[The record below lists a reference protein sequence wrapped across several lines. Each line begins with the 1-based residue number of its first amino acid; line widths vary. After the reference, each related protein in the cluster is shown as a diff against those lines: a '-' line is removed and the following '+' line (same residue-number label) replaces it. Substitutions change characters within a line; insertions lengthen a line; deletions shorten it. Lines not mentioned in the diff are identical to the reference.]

1 MTQFL
6 HDLSLTVNNFSSF
19 GAMAS
24 KMGNTYKQPSYT
36 LNSVEAFY
44 LQSLQE
50 GAMPSLN
57 DLAEMFAMKYEKDG
71 HLKEAPS
78 IDGGSVAEEQDTP

>member
-1 MTQFL
+1 
-6 HDLSLTVNNFSSF
+6 
-19 GAMAS
+19 MAS
-24 KMGNTYKQPSYT
+24 KMGNTYKQTSYT

-44 LQSLQE
+44 LQSLEE

-71 HLKEAPS
+71 HLKEKAS
-78 IDGGSVAEEQDTP
+78 IDGVAVAAEQDTP

>member
-1 MTQFL
+1 
-6 HDLSLTVNNFSSF
+6 
-19 GAMAS
+19 MAS
-24 KMGNTYKQPSYT
+24 KMGNTYNKKNYI

-44 LQSLQE
+44 LQSQEE

-78 IDGGSVAEEQDTP
+78 IDGGVAVTEQDTP